1 MDIQKIN
8 LEKIRQGFHG
18 KPFWKL
24 VKHHLDRQK
33 KDTRILG
40 IQGTVEMLPEEARP
54 LAEPFIDRWN
64 ERAYEKDFWQMD
76 TAIVFDEIIDDARSV
91 LFESGIQFDDE
102 TLFNMFNIIVLSYA
116 YSAYDQPKMKEF
128 IGIRYS
134 KFPWL
139 SAISLFYP
147 VLATFYISTRT
158 PASLPMVIGYGL
170 ANLGYVMFAAGIF
183 AGTFRIFGLTKRWQV
198 FVGAIVAFLFGT
210 ILSNVG
216 I

>member
-1 MDIQKIN
+1 MDMQKIN
-8 LEKIRQGFHG
+8 LEEVRQGFHG
-18 KPFWKL
+18 KPFCKL

-33 KDTRILG
+33 QDTRILG
-40 IQGTVEMLPEEARP
+40 IQGTVEMLPEDARP

-64 ERAYEKDFWQMD
+64 ARVYEKDFWQMD
-76 TAIVFDEIIDDARSV
+76 TATVFDEIIDDAKSV
-91 LFESGIQFDDE
+91 LSESGIQFDDE

-128 IGIRYS
+128 IGIRS
-134 KFPWL
+134 NKFPWL

-158 PASLPMVIGYGL
+158 PASFPMVIGYGL

-183 AGTFRIFGLTKRWQV
+183 AGTFRIFGITKRWQV
-198 FVGAIVAFLFGT
+198 FVGAIVAFLVGT

-216 I
+216 V